1 MAPSE
6 WDPELCEKASFYTY
20 MICHTCRIDLYE
32 MQAKRPRRERM
43 NARARARLF
52 LSFLELDRV
61 SIVGRVVVVAVTVS
75 SIINEKLFRWVVACD

>member
-1 MAPSE
+1 
-6 WDPELCEKASFYTY
+6 
-20 MICHTCRIDLYE
+20 
-32 MQAKRPRRERM
+32 M